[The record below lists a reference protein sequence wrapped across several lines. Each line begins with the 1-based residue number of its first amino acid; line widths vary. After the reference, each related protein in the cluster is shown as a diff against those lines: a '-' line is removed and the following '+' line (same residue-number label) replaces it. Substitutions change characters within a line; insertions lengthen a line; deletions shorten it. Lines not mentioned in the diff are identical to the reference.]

1 MTLTGKLLI
10 ATAAVAAFS
19 GSAMAA
25 DLYVPPAAAAAPV
38 ATSTNWD
45 GPYIGAT
52 LGYGWGTATAT
63 PAAPAPAVSQAIAG
77 GLVGAQIGYN
87 FHVADQFVLGI
98 QGDIA
103 WLNESGTSAA
113 GDKYQTNWSGALLAR
128 AGVDIDSVLPYV
140 EAGVAFANA
149 SVTPGAGPG
158 AGVAVSNTHTGYLLG
173 AGVEFMLA
181 DQLSA
186 NIEYRYNNYGS
197 QTYAGVPVAIT
208 DNQIRLGLNYHF

>member
-10 ATAAVAAFS
+10 AAAAVAAFS

-38 ATSTNWD
+38 ASSTNWD
-45 GPYIGAT
+45 GAYIGAT
-52 LGYGWGTATAT
+52 LGYGWGTFDNTTA
-63 PAAPAPAVSQAIAG
+63 AVTQDVAG

-87 FHVADQFVLGI
+87 FHVADQFVLGV
-98 QGDIA
+98 QGDVT
-103 WLNESGTSAA
+103 WLNENATDGLGNEFKT
-113 GDKYQTNWSGALLAR
+113 DWSGALLAR
-128 AGVDIDSVLPYV
+128 AGIDVGGVLPYV

-149 SVTPGAGPG
+149 TITPAGGA
-158 AGVAVSNTHTGYLLG
+158 AVSNTHTGYVLG

-181 DQLSA
+181 DQVSA

-197 QTYAGVPVAIT
+197 QTYGVDTVALT
-208 DNQIRLGLNYHF
+208 DNQIRVGLNYHF

>member
-52 LGYGWGTATAT
+52 LGYGWGTATPT
-63 PAAPAPAVSQAIAG
+63 APLTAVDIAG

-87 FHVADQFVLGI
+87 FHVADQFVLGL

-103 WLNESGTSAA
+103 WLNESGTDAA
-113 GDKYQTNWSGALLAR
+113 GDTFKTDWSGALLAR

-149 SVTPGAGPG
+149 TITPVGGA
-158 AGVAVSNTHTGYLLG
+158 AVSNTHTGYVLG